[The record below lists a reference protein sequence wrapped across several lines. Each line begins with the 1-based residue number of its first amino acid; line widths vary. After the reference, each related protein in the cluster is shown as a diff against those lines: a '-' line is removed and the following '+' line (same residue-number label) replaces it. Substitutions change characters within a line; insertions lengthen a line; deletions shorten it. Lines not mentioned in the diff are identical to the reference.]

1 MPPVTIGS
9 SPTVLF
15 LLYLLC
21 SSFVILSVGDGKKL
35 TSVGLDDD
43 HCIVVWDWKKG
54 EKLASTRGHK
64 DNIFL
69 LMWNPNAADQMV
81 TVGVK
86 HIKFWTQ
93 TGTVQPLLCILT
105 LDSEGVRDMSY
116 QLCQWRGK

>member
-35 TSVGLDDD
+35 TSVGQDDD